1 MENNK
6 AQLLEVRKE
15 LLDEMR
21 IDDAKE
27 QKFGIH
33 FMLASIPIWIAICI
47 IQNMEFSAITK
58 NLLVFCF
65 ASPLVPLA
73 YVIAK
78 LLNIKFRDDANPLNK
93 LGLLITCNQILYIL
107 IAMWAYGQASNYFLM
122 IYAMIFGAHLLPFS
136 WLYKCKFY
144 MISSIVVT
152 VSCLF
157 VGCVFGAYA
166 VAIFMLIHQI
176 LFCVEL
182 WVKMKKMSIL

>member
-21 IDDAKE
+21 MDDAKE

-47 IQNMEFSAITK
+47 IQKMEFSAITK

-65 ASPLVPLA
+65 ATPLVPLA

-78 LLNIKFRDDANPLNK
+78 LVYR
-93 LGLLITCNQILYIL
+93 
-107 IAMWAYGQASNYFLM
+107 
-122 IYAMIFGAHLLPFS
+122 
-136 WLYKCKFY
+136 
-144 MISSIVVT
+144 
-152 VSCLF
+152 
-157 VGCVFGAYA
+157 
-166 VAIFMLIHQI
+166 
-176 LFCVEL
+176 
-182 WVKMKKMSIL
+182 